1 MAPGGMGRR
10 GRQRGQRSVAA
21 AETTKA
27 PGSSGQD
34 FYYAAMLIKGV
45 GMMIEKDT

>member
-1 MAPGGMGRR
+1 VGANG
-10 GRQRGQRSVAA
+10 GQRSAAA
-21 AETTKA
+21 AETIKA

-34 FYYAAMLIKGV
+34 LYYTAMLIKGV